1 MILYMCVA
9 FIWVIVGM
17 YAIPCRKELDRLYDL
32 EEDTYMTNI
41 QSEKM
46 DWIMEHKS
54 IPENML
60 QPIQPFDE
68 YKAELIEEQNKN
80 LFRYIRNGIIASVV
94 YIILMS
100 LIIVDCNKMLTTTK
114 PTTYIVDN

>member
-1 MILYMCVA
+1 MCVA

-32 EEDTYMTNI
+32 DEDTYMTNI

-54 IPENML
+54 IPESML

-80 LFRYIRNGIIASVV
+80 FKEEQTKKDY
-94 YIILMS
+94 YKEQQKTQDLMEA
-100 LIIVDCNKMLTTTK
+100 K
-114 PTTYIVDN
+114 DN

>member
-32 EEDTYMTNI
+32 DEDTYMTNI

-54 IPENML
+54 IPESML

-80 LFRYIRNGIIASVV
+80 FKEEQTKKDY
-94 YIILMS
+94 YKEQQKTQDLMEA
-100 LIIVDCNKMLTTTK
+100 K
-114 PTTYIVDN
+114 DN